1 MERDKTYLRS
11 ISTGKIILDR
21 LTTQPSYTP
30 KTDQDPKTD
39 QEIYTTVYF
48 LNVQNTPLELV
59 TMSSSSYHSNALH
72 DSMKSST
79 VRVVEMGDGIKGTF
93 MP

>member
-1 MERDKTYLRS
+1 MLEPGSTIKDVCTSWEDMERDKTYLRS

-48 LNVQNTPLELV
+48 LNV
-59 TMSSSSYHSNALH
+59 
-72 DSMKSST
+72 
-79 VRVVEMGDGIKGTF
+79 
-93 MP
+93 